1 MLGKSSTAALQR
13 NGGSMVRM
21 ISGEVDLDREW
32 LRVFK
37 ELRVILPFSFILGPV
52 AAFTE
57 MQHRQT

>member
-1 MLGKSSTAALQR
+1 
-13 NGGSMVRM
+13 MVRM
-21 ISGEVDLDREW
+21 ISGEVGLDREW

-52 AAFTE
+52 AAFTK